1 MVFSPFQIILAVM
14 TKANP
19 TKKRE
24 HLLKFLSKKC
34 SLHSKCYIVF
44 YPVNYSY
51 CVTILQIDTKNC
63 CQFVVNSDLGCRKPL
78 ILLGF
83 LVQRLHCGDSDRNP
97 ELSGIIKHLR
107 AFRNNKTTQ
116 IKSYRELSR
125 IPVCLYWCNFWCKV

>member
-1 MVFSPFQIILAVM
+1 MITGLTPKRGFESLAPHYILRQPLTCGCLFCLFSPFQIILAVM

-83 LVQRLHCGDSDRNP
+83 LVQRLHCGDEMVHHSLAV
-97 ELSGIIKHLR
+97 LSSAK
-107 AFRNNKTTQ
+107 F
-116 IKSYRELSR
+116 Y
-125 IPVCLYWCNFWCKV
+125 

>member
-83 LVQRLHCGDSDRNP
+83 LVQRLHCGDERERFCVVFHITVS
-97 ELSGIIKHLR
+97 SIIF
-107 AFRNNKTTQ
+107 AFCEFPKD
-116 IKSYRELSR
+116 I
-125 IPVCLYWCNFWCKV
+125 IPCKKVLFGYCLA